1 MIKEIFPTRYWEAE
15 FPNFD
20 LIKDDMVAE
29 VKGLFDENLEL
40 FSKHRL
46 FNNSYSLE
54 GTEEG
59 MYRDLHLRLKN
70 QEVIEFIKDN
80 VKQYWDSLDYTKHIT
95 PEIYH
100 MWANLT
106 PKGGNIIHHNHNPF
120 EIAGSFYLD
129 SSPEQGCLAFVNP
142 NEAVLGRLPI
152 YDSQESKQGRFFFDH
167 IVTPK
172 PGKLVLFPGWLY
184 HKTQKNT
191 TDNPR
196 MVLGLNAGLTSY
208 NLPPPPMTS

>member
-1 MIKEIFPTRYWEAE
+1 MIKDIFPIKYWEAE
-15 FPNFD
+15 FPDFD
-20 LIKDDMVAE
+20 AIKGSMESEVRDM
-29 VKGLFDENLEL
+29 FDANLEL

-59 MYRDLHLRLKN
+59 MYRDLHIRLKN
-70 QEVIEFIKDN
+70 QEVIKFIEEN
-80 VKQYWDSLDYTKHIT
+80 IALYWNALGYTKRIR
-95 PEIYH
+95 PKIYH

-120 EIAGSFYLD
+120 DIAGSFYVD

-142 NEAVLGRLPI
+142 NEALLGRMPI
-152 YDSQESKQGRFFFDH
+152 YETQESKQGRYFFDH
-167 IVTPK
+167 IVNPK

-184 HKTQKNT
+184 HKTQKNPS
-191 TDNPR
+191 DR
-196 MVLGLNAGLTSY
+196 DRIVLGFNAGY
-208 NLPPPPMTS
+208 IPNQ

>member
-1 MIKEIFPTRYWEAE
+1 MIKDIFPIKYWEAE

-20 LIKDDMVAE
+20 AIKDSMEAE
-29 VKGLFDENLEL
+29 VRGMFNDNLEL

-59 MYRDLHLRLKN
+59 MYRDLHMRLKN
-70 QEVIEFIKDN
+70 QEVIKFIEEN
-80 VKQYWDSLDYTKHIT
+80 IALYWEALGYTKRIR
-95 PEIYH
+95 PKIYH

-120 EIAGSFYLD
+120 DIAGSFYID

-142 NEAVLGRLPI
+142 NEALLGRMPI
-152 YDSQESKQGRFFFDH
+152 YDNQESKQGRYFFDH
-167 IVTPK
+167 VVTPK

-184 HKTQKNT
+184 HKTQKNPS
-191 TDNPR
+191 DKDR
-196 MVLGLNAGLTSY
+196 IVLGINAGY
-208 NLPPPPMTS
+208 IPNQ